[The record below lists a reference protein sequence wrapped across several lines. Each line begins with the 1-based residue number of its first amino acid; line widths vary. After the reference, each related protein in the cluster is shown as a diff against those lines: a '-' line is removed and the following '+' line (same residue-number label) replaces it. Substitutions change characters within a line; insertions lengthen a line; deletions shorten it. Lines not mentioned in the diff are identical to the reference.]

1 MDPSIHSVEVS
12 FCNSGNRTG
21 MAGGPDQ
28 PKNCLNRRTDIGD
41 NIGLADVEIAA
52 VDKEK
57 NKVNYSRQQSRI
69 LPMTPLSL
77 PMRLPDLS

>member
-1 MDPSIHSVEVS
+1 
-12 FCNSGNRTG
+12 

-52 VDKEK
+52 VDKK
-57 NKVNYSRQQSRI
+57 RRTRLITRGNSRGFCR
-69 LPMTPLSL
+69 
-77 PMRLPDLS
+77 